1 MLDIITAELS
11 NAQNTNCLSL
21 LDDYIG
27 HRHAPIPSGIPLCVF
42 KGTSII
48 QDIFKKLKVETL
60 RTVKL
65 DSTPVH
71 PYELWK
77 QLPRI

>member
-21 LDDYIG
+21 LDDYID
-27 HRHAPIPSGIPLCVF
+27 HRHAPISSGIPVCMF

-65 DSTPVH
+65 NSTLYTP
-71 PYELWK
+71 
-77 QLPRI
+77 